1 VDRRHNFWYY
11 LSMSNQ
17 QIIKILKTFQDTPA
31 KSKMRR
37 EYLTM
42 FEKKMA
48 YRTTKTEN
56 PEVTLGQ
63 VEKVF
68 RQLAVKH
75 HG

>member
-1 VDRRHNFWYY
+1 
-11 LSMSNQ
+11 MSQ
-17 QIIKILKTFQDTPA
+17 QQMIKILKAFKNTPA
-31 KSKMRR
+31 TGKKRR
-37 EYLTM
+37 EYFRL

-56 PEVTLGQ
+56 PEVTLDQ

-68 RQLAVKH
+68 RRLAVKH